1 MRKLFTILIT
11 ALAVGCQ
18 SRTEQANTQDT
29 ILTITNPPA
38 IDVKPA
44 DEPTPGVA
52 DISGCYM
59 QVLKRDTFAV
69 VLKQDGNTVTGRLSL
84 DNYEKDGSTGSV
96 TGKMEDDVL
105 KLVYR
110 FASEGMTSIMQVYF
124 KINGN
129 TLTRG
134 IGEMSTKG
142 DSAYFIDPVS
152 IKYNGST
159 LTKMSCDNLPEKY
172 K

>member
-1 MRKLFTILIT
+1 M
-11 ALAVGCQ
+11 AVGCQ
-18 SRTEQANTQDT
+18 TKTEQINEQDST
-29 ILTITNPPA
+29 LISTNRTDTD
-38 IDVKPA
+38 IDVRSA
-44 DEPTPGVA
+44 DEMIS

-69 VLKQDGNTVTGRLSL
+69 ILKQQGNTVTGRLTL
-84 DNYEKDGSTGSV
+84 DNYEKDGSTGTV
-96 TGKMEDDVL
+96 TGKLEDGVL

-124 KINGN
+124 KHDGN

-142 DSAYFIDPVS
+142 DSAYFIDPIS
-152 IKYNGST
+152 IKYNGSV
-159 LTKMSCDNLPEKY
+159 LTKMDCDNLPEKY

>member
-1 MRKLFTILIT
+1 MRKLFSVLIIAMAIGCESKTERTGNSQDSTLTSIDILND
-11 ALAVGCQ
+11 
-18 SRTEQANTQDT
+18 S
-29 ILTITNPPA
+29 
-38 IDVKPA
+38 KPA
-44 DEPTPGVA
+44 EGTVN

-59 QVLKRDTFAV
+59 QVLQRDTFAV
-69 VLKQDGNTVTGRLSL
+69 ILKQNGNEVTGRLTL
-84 DNYEKDGSTGSV
+84 DNYQKDGSTGSV
-96 TGKMEDDVL
+96 TGKLEDGVL

-110 FASEGMTSIMQVYF
+110 FASEGMNSIMQVYF
-124 KINGN
+124 KLEGN

-142 DSAYFIDPVS
+142 DSAYFINPAS
-152 IKYNGST
+152 IKYNGSV